1 MRSEWTMR
9 WKAIGAVLI
18 VALLA
23 MALPLGMAAQDDD
36 DPPGRAARLGHI
48 EGSVSFQPAGESEW
62 VEAVP
67 NRPMTT
73 GDKIWSDKDSRAEVE
88 LGPTSIRLSSN
99 SGMSFLNLDDR
110 TVQIQVSSGTVNLRV
125 RRMNR
130 DDVFEVDTPNQ
141 AFSILQEGSYR
152 VEASED
158 GNYTVVTVRHGEGEA
173 TGNGQ
178 TYTSSALKI
187 STTTATGSLRPS
199 TAMYGIR
206 GLLPDGLLI
215 TKAIGPGWILGGGHG
230 WMMHPGVMLPLTTD
244 AGPLLEAVGDGYQAQ
259 WK

>member
-1 MRSEWTMR
+1 MMPLTSMFAFLNNNFHRR
-9 WKAIGAVLI
+9 LGPVL
-18 VALLA
+18 LLA
-23 MALPLGMAAQDDD
+23 LAATLLPVHAVAQDDRD
-36 DPPGRAARLGHI
+36 QLQDPPSRVARLGHI

-178 TYTSSALKI
+178 TYTVHEGQR
-187 STTTATGSLRPS
+187 ATFSGNNQLN
-199 TAMYGIR
+199 AE
-206 GLLPDGLLI
+206 
-215 TKAIGPGWILGGGHG
+215 
-230 WMMHPGVMLPLTTD
+230 VQQ
-244 AGPLLEAVGDGYQAQ
+244 VGDPDDFDQWSDRRDRRFDDSRSSRYVSREVVGAQ
-259 WK
+259 D